1 MKLSI
6 SFYHLQI
13 VCFSI
18 LILYLK
24 KYLWIYG
31 TEEKEGK
38 QIQLEKQ
45 RYIYHC
51 WSDEIEK
58 GTIVN
63 PTYKKGE
70 QSL

>member
-1 MKLSI
+1 MEQKRRKA
-6 SFYHLQI
+6 
-13 VCFSI
+13 
-18 LILYLK
+18 K
-24 KYLWIYG
+24 K
-31 TEEKEGK
+31 
-38 QIQLEKQ
+38 IQLEKQ